1 MSPLNLDL
9 IGKPLAPQRHEYTWR
24 DAALYALGVGARV
37 DGELD
42 YLYEGRGPR
51 VLPTFAVVPSFRS
64 LVDVVS
70 VLGANPLQILHG
82 EQTIRLV
89 RPIPPSGAFETRGE
103 VTGIYD
109 KGKGALVV
117 VRARTTDEKGEPV
130 FENEFSLFVRGA
142 GGFGGERG
150 PEEAQRV
157 IPRDPVSG
165 SGGDRSGGTR
175 AVEVPAREADFTES
189 QATSL
194 EQAAIYRLMGDLNPL
209 HIAPEVGAAAGFG
222 KPILHGLCT
231 YGFAGRAIVKHA
243 CGGDPAKLA
252 SFAARFSGVV
262 FPGDTLV
269 TSGWRGEDGR
279 WSIQVAKPDGSV
291 VLSHGLVEV
300 RS

>member
-42 YLYEGRGPR
+42 YLYEGRGPK

-70 VLGANPLQILHG
+70 VLGASPIQILHG

-117 VRARTTDEKGEPV
+117 VRASTTDEKGEPV

-150 PEEAQRV
+150 PEA
-157 IPRDPVSG
+157 
-165 SGGDRSGGTR
+165 R
-175 AVEVPAREADFTES
+175 AVEVPDRAADFTES
-189 QATSL
+189 QATSP

-269 TSGWRGEDGR
+269 TSGWRGEGGR